1 MFNSSL
7 MSKKCQFN
15 ATKITIILIKCILI
29 LGTVCNAVLSPSNSR
44 PQSRDSYSSL
54 GSGLSSGPLPA
65 LQLIEAPA
73 LLRLE
78 EEPALQCSDEAEDH
92 EMSTEIPESR
102 PLSCQSEPLNLAVGI
117 IESTRPPS
125 RPMRGAL
132 SNVDLAVQEAQQAAA
147 QGKARLPAK
156 IRLKSQ
162 LSPTAS
168 QVRYRLFKLRY
179 F

>member
-7 MSKKCQFN
+7 TSNKCQFN
-15 ATKITIILIKCILI
+15 TTKIAIIIIKLILI

-65 LQLIEAPA
+65 LQLNEAPA

-78 EEPALQCSDEAEDH
+78 EEPALPSDEAEDH
-92 EMSTEIPESR
+92 EMSTELPESR

-125 RPMRGAL
+125 RPMRGDL
-132 SNVDLAVQEAQQAAA
+132 TNVDLAVQEAQQAAA

-168 QVRYRLFKLRY
+168 QVRYRLFKLRP

>member
-15 ATKITIILIKCILI
+15 ATKITIIIIKCILI

-65 LQLIEAPA
+65 LQLNEAPA

-78 EEPALQCSDEAEDH
+78 EEPALRSDEAEDH
-92 EMSTEIPESR
+92 EMSTELPESR

-125 RPMRGAL
+125 RPIRGA
-132 SNVDLAVQEAQQAAA
+132 SVDLAVQEAQQAAA

-162 LSPTAS
+162 LSPTPAS
-168 QVRYRLFKLRY
+168 QVRYRLFKLRP

>member
-1 MFNSSL
+1 MPNKCHFNS
-7 MSKKCQFN
+7 
-15 ATKITIILIKCILI
+15 TKITIIIIKCFFLI

-65 LQLIEAPA
+65 LQLNEPPA

-78 EEPALQCSDEAEDH
+78 EEPALHCSDEAEDH
-92 EMSTEIPESR
+92 EMSAEIPESR
-102 PLSCQSEPLNLAVGI
+102 LLSCQSEPLNLAVGI

-125 RPMRGAL
+125 RPIRGA
-132 SNVDLAVQEAQQAAA
+132 SVDLAVQEAQQAAA

-162 LSPTAS
+162 LSPTPAS
-168 QVRYRLFKLRY
+168 QVRYRLFKLRP

>member
-7 MSKKCQFN
+7 TSNKCQFN
-15 ATKITIILIKCILI
+15 RTKIAIIIIKLILI

-65 LQLIEAPA
+65 LQLNEAPA

-78 EEPALQCSDEAEDH
+78 EEPALRSDEAEDH

-125 RPMRGAL
+125 RPIRGA
-132 SNVDLAVQEAQQAAA
+132 SVDLAVQEAQQAAA

-168 QVRYRLFKLRY
+168 QVRYRLFKLRS

>member
-1 MFNSSL
+1 
-7 MSKKCQFN
+7 MSNKCQFN
-15 ATKITIILIKCILI
+15 TTKITIIIIKLILI

-54 GSGLSSGPLPA
+54 GSGLSHSGPLPA
-65 LQLIEAPA
+65 LQLNEAPA

-78 EEPALQCSDEAEDH
+78 EEPALPSDEAEDH
-92 EMSTEIPESR
+92 EMSTELPESR

-125 RPMRGAL
+125 RPMRGDL
-132 SNVDLAVQEAQQAAA
+132 TNVDLAVQEAQQAAA

-168 QVRYRLFKLRY
+168 QVRYRLFKLRP